1 MPALKTAVKPKV
13 TPARKAPPAK
23 AAEVPA
29 SPAGKAGEE
38 ARVKSAGLKLK
49 DLLVRVAEQ
58 SDAPKKTQRE
68 VSEAVLAVLGTALA
82 AGEELN
88 LPGLGRLKV
97 VKSSD
102 KSGGAV
108 LTVKVKNAGQKK
120 EASGKEP
127 LAEDGED
134 S

>member
-1 MPALKTAVKPKV
+1 M
-13 TPARKAPPAK
+13 KAP
-23 AAEVPA
+23 AAPE
-29 SPAGKAGEE
+29 GEGAADTTTAPE
-38 ARVKSAGLKLK
+38 ARVKSSGIKLK
-49 DLLVRVAEQ
+49 ELLVRVAEQ

-68 VSEAVLAVLGTALA
+68 VSEAVLAVLGAALA

-97 VKSSD
+97 VKSAD
-102 KSGGAV
+102 KTGGAV

-120 EASGKEP
+120 EAGGKEA
-127 LAEDGED
+127 LADAGED